1 MWSPKSTPSVDL
13 LPDLLEKMPMLF
25 FAGDADLMCNWMGIQ
40 DTIIN
45 MTWKGA
51 QGFGNATDEEWHVN
65 GTQAGTW
72 QTARNMTFVKVFEA
86 GHMVS
91 NSRSHRYVIT
101 DASCVGPDRP
111 ALCGTRYAAPLY
123 WHRSA
128 RCSGRPIES
137 AVADRAASSRQR
149 SCHRQ
154 SRPRWWHITGRD
166 RTAREGSRRCSKF
179 SSGRGR

>member
-1 MWSPKSTPSVDL
+1 
-13 LPDLLEKMPMLF
+13 MLF

-40 DTIIN
+40 DTITN

-51 QGFGNATDEEWHVN
+51 QGFGNATEEEWHVN

-91 NSRSHRYVIT
+91 NVPSHRCADT
-101 DASCVGPDRP
+101 KPCKVGPDKP
-111 ALCGTRYAAPLY
+111 ALCGPRHAAPLY

-128 RCSGRPIES
+128 CCGWRSIES
-137 AVADRAASSRQR
+137 TVSDRASGSGQR
-149 SCHRQ
+149 SCDRQ
-154 SRPRWWHITGRD
+154 SRPRWWYITGRD
-166 RTAREGSRRCSKF
+166 RTAREGSRGCSKF
-179 SSGRGR
+179 SSSRCRQFRRGWATNR